1 MSEKQERMRVSI
13 LGFLLVA
20 VVLVGAIVAAWQFN
34 QPRLTVTVTT
44 SMTLTT
50 TTSVTETTATTAT
63 VTITLQPMGRGDFSL
78 PVVARNGL
86 TGQTL
91 TLSDFRGR
99 VIVLEFIETWCPH
112 CQRMAPIMERLYQN
126 YSGQV
131 VFVSVGARDLE
142 PRDVAN
148 FIRNYNSSLTY
159 VHDSS
164 GAVFKLYGVVSVPT
178 CFIISREGKVAATF
192 QGETS
197 YKTLAATIDAQLGS
211 K

>member
-13 LGFLLVA
+13 LGFLLIA
-20 VVLVGAIVAAWQFN
+20 VVLVAATVAAWQFN
-34 QPRLTVTVTT
+34 QPRSTVTITR
-44 SMTLTT
+44 SMTLT
-50 TTSVTETTATTAT
+50 TTSVTETMATTAT

-86 TGQTL
+86 SGQTL

-131 VFVSVGARDLE
+131 VFVSVGASDLE

-159 VHDSS
+159 VFDSS
-164 GAVFKLYGVVSVPT
+164 GAVFNLYGVVTVPT
-178 CFIISREGKVAATF
+178 CFIISRDGKVAATY

-197 YKTLAATIDAQLGS
+197 YKTLAATIDAELGT